1 MKRRALLMG
10 GAASAALAATRGLA
24 QQPAPKVAL
33 VGFLSASSAELHAA
47 NRREV
52 SNGFRA
58 LGWIEGTNLR
68 IEERYANTRMEDLP
82 RLAEELLRSKPDV
95 IICIGPAAALAVKK
109 AASDVPVVFAG
120 VADPV
125 GLGLANSL
133 GRPGDNFTGFATIV
147 PETFFAKQMELLR
160 ETVPQASRVAL
171 LTNPGNPIHTA
182 GRDLRVKAARDK
194 AFEVLELQAKTREEL
209 EKAFVAASRQR
220 ADAMIVSGDPLALAH
235 RQLVAELALN
245 HRLPVMFLFH
255 QHVDAGGLMS
265 YGSDLAD
272 LHRRAAGY
280 ADRILK
286 GAKPADLPIEQPT
299 KFELV
304 INLKAARAIG
314 LTVPPA
320 LLVRADRVI
329 E

>member
-1 MKRRALLMG
+1 MTARRAFLRG
-10 GAASAALAATRGLA
+10 VALAVIAGPFTSLA
-24 QQPAPKVAL
+24 QPAPKVAL

-95 IICIGPAAALAVKK
+95 IICIGPATAVAVKK
-109 AASDVPVVFAG
+109 TANNVPVVFVA

-125 GLGLANSL
+125 GLALAKSL
-133 GRPGDNFTGFATIV
+133 GRPRGNFTGFATVV
-147 PETFFAKQMELLR
+147 PEVFFAKQMELLR
-160 ETVPQASRVAL
+160 ETVPQTSRVAL

-182 GRDLRVKAARDK
+182 GRDLRVKAARDQ
-194 AFEVLELQAKTREEL
+194 AFEVLELQAKTRADL
-209 EKAFVAASRQR
+209 ENAFIEAARQR

-235 RQLVAELALN
+235 RQLLAELALN

-280 ADRILK
+280 VDRILK

-314 LTVPPA
+314 LTVPPTV
-320 LLVRADRVI
+320 LVRADRII

>member
-1 MKRRALLMG
+1 MTGRRAVLTGL
-10 GAASAALAATRGLA
+10 ALAALAGPLA
-24 QQPAPKVAL
+24 SLAQPAPKVAR
-33 VGFLSASSAELHAA
+33 VAFLSGSSAELHAA

-58 LGWIEGTNLR
+58 LGWTEGSNLR
-68 IEERYANTRMEDLP
+68 IEERYATMRMDDLP
-82 RLAEELLRSKPDV
+82 RLVEELLRSKPDL
-95 IICIGPAAALAVKK
+95 IICIGPAPALAVKK
-109 AASDVPVVFAG
+109 AATDIPVVFAG

-125 GLGLANSL
+125 GLGLAKSL
-133 GRPGDNFTGFATIV
+133 GRPGGNFTGFATIV
-147 PETFFAKQMELLR
+147 PETFFGKQMELLR
-160 ETVPQASRVAL
+160 ETVPRASRVAL
-171 LTNPGNPIHTA
+171 LTNPENPIHTA
-182 GRDLRVKAARDK
+182 GRDLRVKAARDQ
-194 AFEVLELQAKTREEL
+194 AFDVVELEAKTRGEL
-209 EKAFVAASRQR
+209 EKAFAEAARHK
-220 ADAMIVSGDPLALAH
+220 ADAMIVSGDPVPLAH
-235 RQLVAELALN
+235 RQLVAELALKQ
-245 HRLPVMFLFH
+245 RLPVMFLFH

-280 ADRILK
+280 ADRILR

-314 LTVPPA
+314 LTIPPPV
-320 LLVRADRVI
+320 LVRADRVI